1 MALTFKFDDAQL
13 ERLVTALNNLST
25 NIGKWQGEEAQAVT
39 TGFSNLVSALGG
51 TDEEQLQQLVNDL
64 ATSLNLSTDQVEA
77 AIKQS
82 QQKKGE

>member
-82 QQKKGE
+82 QQKKGT